1 MKKGKISKANKKE
14 QIEQI
19 SESYSVKSLLLI
31 ILIIIVVF
39 VAFYFITTLVVK
51 PQKQN
56 DTDNDTVTQID
67 SNKIT
72 LNHLLDRSEDEYYVL
87 ATKQSLYSDYNSKIN
102 YIEIYDKYISDYKLL
117 ENSLPV
123 YIIDLDD
130 ALNKNYIGDELNIS
144 DQLDKLK
151 LNDETLFKIEK
162 GKIKNYY
169 VGSKS
174 ITEALSSL
182 WYYLKRVTMNSSFL
196 VYKNL
201 NLLY

>member
-182 WYYLKRVTMNSSFL
+182 
-196 VYKNL
+196 
-201 NLLY
+201 